1 MYTNL
6 DKANNS
12 KDSKIEE
19 SKSKAQEPKAPNL
32 SNSLRPDIEENT
44 ETFDKA
50 WKEKKTLKMG
60 EIEEKLQC

>member
-19 SKSKAQEPKAPNL
+19 SMSKAQEPKAPNL
-32 SNSLRPDIEENT
+32 YNSLRPDIEENT
-44 ETFDKA
+44 KTFDKA
-50 WKEKKTLKMG
+50 
-60 EIEEKLQC
+60 